1 VRSKEFGTRALH
13 LSVIIVL
20 LLAPPFSW
28 HPDSS
33 LLGEPVSID
42 SSGFLQEPNSSDFQS
57 SSLPNPVV
65 VLDTELSIIN
75 TPQALQGLN
84 LFVVVRS
91 NKTTGAK
98 DLFLLITDMEG
109 NVEKQKYLGSQALVA
124 NVPAEFIN
132 STTILA
138 GDDEGA
144 FLWNIYTD
152 ETEHLGFSGHHEY
165 EYNAVN
171 HTVFTLRSYVKSIN
185 DTDYL
190 YGKIMEFVMDGN
202 SIWSKDTRD
211 FISPYQWCPYEDLIG
226 DAVDLIHSNTVFF
239 DENENTIY
247 FNGRNVNTFYKIDHA
262 TGEVIWGL
270 GEYGNFTLYD
280 INGVE
285 RSNLFY
291 HAHAVERIDE
301 NRFIVFDNDYHNQTD
316 PDSRSSA
323 IREIVINETAMTA
336 NVSWQWVS
344 PETYWSVRW
353 GDADRLANCNRLGT
367 FGTET
372 HVNTTLG
379 PRLVEIDDEGTVVW
393 GMDFGFHPDYFYG
406 IYRAERF
413 CYSPILSSPSDLEI
427 LEGTAASV
435 SWNAWYNFRPKRE
448 INGTYEILLDGA
460 SFESGQIQYDR
471 YWRKRQLT
479 AQLGVLPAGI
489 HNLTLIASDEAGH
502 NSSDSVTVNVA
513 GFWLERAGPEIIE
526 IGEEYHTLTWT
537 GDTLSP
543 LQCEVRVDS
552 QLLESFEWTGEDF
565 GLDLSILEPGNR
577 EIEVEMTNS
586 SGQVHYEHFEVTV
599 YPAEPPIVTSTP
611 SDLAISWNETPVLSW
626 NLEDNRPSEWS
637 IYIDGTP
644 HTTDI
649 WEESPFTLD
658 WLLPVLDE
666 GFHNITLT
674 IHDKAGHQA
683 IDTIWIE
690 VDPPS
695 PPVISATPYPTTI
708 IWGRDDVTFDWEV
721 HGGQEYELWRNNTLK
736 ESGPLETT
744 DLSVPIESWQAE
756 RWRPGIYNLTLV
768 VSDTVSRVSQT
779 TWIHIIL
786 DPGDP
791 YADDVVNDF
800 SGWFLFGDNALGA
813 PDGEYARI
821 YLDYANGFMTLDMGD
836 SEEVVNEDGNDFA
849 VISES
854 GECRV
859 SVATSLTDAFTS
871 LGRSGGNTSYDLQ
884 DFGLEGF
891 RYVRVEFYSG
901 EEVLLDAIVG
911 YNVNVPLGDTIPPV
925 IYEVED
931 FSAYDN
937 VPSVSITWTATDDA
951 PWSYVIL
958 LNDTLVS
965 SGHWNGSEI
974 TYFLAANVNASWNV
988 TLILEDLMGNTASSS
1003 VVIEIKPLLASIWEN
1018 PWITLGLVSVSGAAV
1033 LALAFGLRRMKRN
1046 S

>member
-1 VRSKEFGTRALH
+1 MRFKEPKTRELH
-13 LSVIIVL
+13 LLVIGLFL
-20 LLAPPFSW
+20 LTPPFSQ
-28 HPDSS
+28 HTGSS
-33 LLGEPVSID
+33 LLAELVSID
-42 SSGFLQEPNSSDFQS
+42 SRGSLQEPNPSNLQS
-57 SSLPNPVV
+57 LSLTNPVV

-75 TPQALQGLN
+75 TPQALRGFN

-109 NVEKQKYLGSQALVA
+109 NVEKQKYLGNHALVA

-138 GDDEGA
+138 GDDAGA

-152 ETEHLGFSGHHEY
+152 ETDHLGFSGHHEY

-171 HTVFTLRSYVKSIN
+171 QTVFTLRSYVKTIN

-190 YGKIMEFVMDGN
+190 YGNIMEFDKNGFIV
-202 SIWSKDTRD
+202 WSKDTQD
-211 FISPYQWCPYEDLIG
+211 FIYPYQWCPYEDLIG

-239 DENENTIY
+239 DENENIIY

-285 RSNLFY
+285 RNSLFY
-291 HAHAVERIDE
+291 HAHAVEKIDE
-301 NRFIVFDNDYHNQTD
+301 NRFIVFDNDYHNQSD
-316 PDSRSSA
+316 VDSRGSA
-323 IREIVINETAMTA
+323 IREILINETAMTA

-344 PETYWSVRW
+344 PETYWSERW
-353 GDADRLANCNRLGT
+353 GDADRLANNNRLGT

-372 HVNTTLG
+372 HVNTTVG
-379 PRLVEIDDEGTVVW
+379 PRLVEIDDEGNIVW
-393 GMDFGFHPDYFYG
+393 GMDFKFHPDYFYG

-413 CYSPILSSPSDLEI
+413 CYSPILSSPSDVDI
-427 LEGTAASV
+427 LEGEAASI
-435 SWNAWYNFRPKRE
+435 SWDTWYNFRSKRE

-460 SFESGQIQYDR
+460 YFESGQIQYDR
-471 YWRKRQLT
+471 YWRPRQLT
-479 AQLGVLPAGI
+479 AELGVLPAGI
-489 HNLTLIASDEAGH
+489 HNVTLIASDEAGH
-502 NSSDSVTVNVA
+502 SFSDSVTVNVA
-513 GFWLERAGPEIIE
+513 GFWLERSGPEIIE
-526 IGEEYHTLTWT
+526 IGEAQHTLTWT

-543 LQCEVRVDS
+543 LQCEIRVDS
-552 QLLESFEWTGEDF
+552 EMLESFEWTGEDF
-565 GLDLSILEPGNR
+565 SLDLSTLDPGTR
-577 EIEVEMTNS
+577 EIGVEMTNS
-586 SGQVHYEHFEVTV
+586 SGQVHYEHFEVTI
-599 YPAEPPIVTSTP
+599 YPAESPIVTSSP
-611 SDLAISWNETPVLSW
+611 SNLAISWNETPVLSW
-626 NLEDNRPSEWS
+626 SLEDNRPSQWS
-637 IYIDGTP
+637 IYIDGTL

-649 WEESPFTLD
+649 WEESPLALD

-666 GFHNITLT
+666 GSHNITLT

-690 VDPPS
+690 IDPPS
-695 PPVISATPYPTTI
+695 PPVICATPHPTII
-708 IWGRDDVTFDWEV
+708 IWGRDEVTFDWQV

-744 DLSVPIESWQAE
+744 HLSVPIESWQTE
-756 RWRPGIYNLTLV
+756 RWRPGVYNLTLV
-768 VSDTVSRVSQT
+768 VSDAVSQVSHT

-791 YADDVVNDF
+791 YADDVVSNF
-800 SGWFLFGDNALGA
+800 SGWFLSGENALGA

-821 YLDYANGFMTLDMGD
+821 YLDYANGFMTLDMGE
-836 SEEVVNEDGNDFA
+836 SEEVVNDAGNDF
-849 VISES
+849 VVVSES
-854 GECRV
+854 GEYRV
-859 SVATSLTDAFTS
+859 SVAASVTDAFTS
-871 LGRSGGNTSYDLQ
+871 LGRSEGNTSYDLQ
-884 DFGLEGF
+884 DFGLEEF
-891 RYVRVEFYSG
+891 RYIRVEFYSG

-911 YNVNVPLGDTIPPV
+911 YNVNVPLGDTIPPD
-925 IYEVED
+925 IYELDD

-937 VPSVSITWTATDDA
+937 VPSVGITWTAIDDT
-951 PWSYVIL
+951 PWSYAIL

-965 SGHWNGSEI
+965 SGYWNGSDI
-974 TYFLAANVNASWNV
+974 TYLLATNVTASWNV

-1003 VVIEIKPLLASIWEN
+1003 VVVEIKPFLASIWEN
-1018 PWITLGLVSVSGAAV
+1018 PWIALGLISVTGAAV
-1033 LALAFGLRRMKRN
+1033 LALALGLRRMKRN